1 MRELELAG
9 LKRHGKKH
17 TKVQEI
23 LENNSSKPKI
33 IRLLK
38 KDHNS
43 DKKTVLERGLK
54 LTPTPKCDKTDLIND
69 TEEFCRNLLRV
80 FFFTKQK

>member
-1 MRELELAG
+1 MTKENERIRVGMAS
-9 LKRHGKKH
+9 KDTKKKH

-43 DKKTVLERGLK
+43 DKKT
-54 LTPTPKCDKTDLIND
+54 
-69 TEEFCRNLLRV
+69 F
-80 FFFTKQK
+80 